1 MNGPRALIAEDEP
14 LLRSELRSALAS
26 LWPELRIVGEV
37 ADGIA
42 AHRALND
49 LHPDV
54 LFLDVEMPGMNGLEV
69 ARSASRR
76 CHVVFVTAYDRYA
89 VSAFEQGAVDYILK
103 PFSPARIAD
112 SIDRLRERLSRN
124 PADLDGIVERLR
136 TRGRRR
142 SDYLRWI
149 TTSQG
154 AGMSIITVDEV
165 CYFKADHKYTL
176 VITADG
182 ESLMR
187 MPIKEL
193 AEQLDP
199 GMFWQ
204 IHRATLVNVNAIAG
218 VNRDIRGHLAVR
230 LKEREETL
238 QVSESYTHLFKQM

>member
-1 MNGPRALIAEDEP
+1 MNAPRALIAEDEP
-14 LLRSELRSALAS
+14 LLRTELRSALAA

-42 AHRALND
+42 AHRALNE

-89 VSAFEQGAVDYILK
+89 VSAFDQGAVDYILK
-103 PFSPARIAD
+103 PFSPARIAE
-112 SIDRLRERLSRN
+112 SIDRLRERLSRH
-124 PADLDGIVERLR
+124 PADLDGFVERFLAGGS
-136 TRGRRR
+136 GRH
-142 SDYLRWI
+142 DYLRWI

-154 AGMSIITVDEV
+154 AGMAIITVDEV

-176 VITADG
+176 VMTADG

-187 MPIKEL
+187 MPIREL

-204 IHRATLVNVNAIAG
+204 IHRATLVNVNVIAG
-218 VNRDIRGHLAVR
+218 VDRDIRGHLTVR
-230 LKEREETL
+230 LKGREELL